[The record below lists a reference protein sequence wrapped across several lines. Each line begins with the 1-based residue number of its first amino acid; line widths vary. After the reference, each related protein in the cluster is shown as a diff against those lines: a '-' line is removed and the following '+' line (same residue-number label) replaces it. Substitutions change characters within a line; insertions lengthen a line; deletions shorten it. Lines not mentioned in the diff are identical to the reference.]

1 MTAPQPQDQPEP
13 DRTSR
18 GPDPVPGAVPG
29 EPVRP
34 DSGDGTGAAGTEADT
49 GRDAPAGAPV
59 QEARSA
65 PGGGRAAD
73 DGAEPGERN
82 TATGPDGRDG
92 TAPGAGVPGG
102 TAPGTGSPDGGPPA
116 EDVPAEAAPAGAPG
130 SRTGS
135 GSGAP
140 RGGEPLDAATRA
152 TRSLQGLSTELTARV
167 PQLLEAMR
175 SIGTGLE
182 LHTTLDRICETAA
195 ELAQARYA
203 AIGVVDEEGRGL
215 SDFVTHGVSDETAR
229 LIGHRP
235 DGHRGL
241 LGALIHD
248 PAPVVLADL
257 TTDPRSA
264 GFPPNHP
271 PMRTF
276 LGVPIRVQG
285 QIFGNLY
292 LAEKAG
298 GAAFNDYDL
307 HMVRVLATEAG
318 IAIGNARLYDAARQR
333 ERWIDGSVAVTTAL
347 LSGGDA
353 EDALAVVAEQAR
365 RLADAAAG
373 VVLLPAEEG
382 GLEIVA
388 VASDEP
394 TTTLGRVIPADSP
407 LTDGLMAGEP
417 VFVTDPA
424 TDPRVRDG
432 AMARYGPSM
441 VLPLQSGGR
450 VLGALA
456 TPRARGARQFTETER
471 TLATQFA
478 SQAALALI
486 MAEAQRDRERLA
498 VFEDR
503 DRIARDLHD
512 LVIQRLFATGMMLES
527 AQRRS
532 RVPAVQEGVGKAVDE
547 LDVTIQEI
555 RTAIFA
561 LQQGPAEAP
570 SGLRTRVLREINMA
584 AVPLGFK
591 PGHRFLG
598 PVDSL
603 VGELT
608 GKNLI
613 AALREALSNAFRH
626 ADASRIEV
634 VVDATVKLP
643 DGADGVRLTVADD
656 GVGIPEGGRRSGL
669 RNLARRA
676 ESLGGSS
683 TCGPGLGENGR
694 GTTVRWEAPL

>member
-1 MTAPQPQDQPEP
+1 MTAAVP
-13 DRTSR
+13 DL
-18 GPDPVPGAVPG
+18 PDPL
-29 EPVRP
+29 
-34 DSGDGTGAAGTEADT
+34 
-49 GRDAPAGAPV
+49 
-59 QEARSA
+59 
-65 PGGGRAAD
+65 
-73 DGAEPGERN
+73 
-82 TATGPDGRDG
+82 
-92 TAPGAGVPGG
+92 
-102 TAPGTGSPDGGPPA
+102 
-116 EDVPAEAAPAGAPG
+116 EAA
-130 SRTGS
+130 TQ
-135 GSGAP
+135 
-140 RGGEPLDAATRA
+140 A

-175 SIGTGLE
+175 SVGTGLE
-182 LHTTLDRICETAA
+182 LHSTLDRICETAA
-195 ELAQARYA
+195 ELGDSRYA
-203 AIGVVDEEGRGL
+203 AIGVVDEEGKGL
-215 SDFVTHGVSDETAR
+215 SDFVTYGVDDEIAR
-229 LIGHRP
+229 RIGRRP
-235 DGHRGL
+235 DGHAGL
-241 LGALIHD
+241 LGALILD
-248 PAPVVLADL
+248 PQTIRLADL
-257 TTDPRSA
+257 STDPRSA
-264 GFPPNHP
+264 GFPPGHP

-285 QIFGNLY
+285 EIFGNLY
-292 LAEKAG
+292 LAEKNDG
-298 GAAFNDYDL
+298 GEFNDYDV

-318 IAIGNARLYDAARQR
+318 IAIGNARLYEAARQR

-353 EDALAVVAEQAR
+353 DDALTVVAEQAR

-373 VVLLPAEEG
+373 IVLLPAADG

-388 VASDEP
+388 VSSDRP
-394 TTTLGRVIPADSP
+394 SKSLGMVIPPESAVVDR
-407 LTDGLMAGEP
+407 LLEGEA
-417 VFVTDPA
+417 VFVEDASTDPHMVSRLA
-424 TDPRVRDG
+424 
-432 AMARYGPSM
+432 AQYGPSM
-441 VLPLQSGGR
+441 LLPLQSGGR

-456 TPRARGARQFTETER
+456 TPRAHGGRPFTEAER

-478 SQAALALI
+478 SQAALALM

-498 VFEDR
+498 VYEDR

-532 RVPAVQEGVGKAVDE
+532 VVPAVRDGVGKAVDE

-591 PGHRFLG
+591 PAHRFLG
-598 PVDSL
+598 AIDST

-608 GKNLI
+608 GKNLV

-626 ADASRIEV
+626 ARATRIDV
-634 VVDATVKLP
+634 VVDAGVELP
-643 DGADGVRLTVADD
+643 DGTAGVRLSVADD

-683 TCGPGLGENGR
+683 WCGPGIGEDGG
-694 GTTVRWEAPL
+694 GTTVIWQAPL